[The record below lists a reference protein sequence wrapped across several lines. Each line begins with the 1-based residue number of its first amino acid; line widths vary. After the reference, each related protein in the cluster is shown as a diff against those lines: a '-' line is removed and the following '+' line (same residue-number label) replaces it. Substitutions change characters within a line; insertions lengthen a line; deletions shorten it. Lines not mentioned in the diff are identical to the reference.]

1 MSDLFSTIK
10 EQVQQH
16 QPAIVFPEGTDERVL
31 RAAVQLKEERIV
43 KPILIGDLNAIK
55 DVAKQH
61 GIRISSDLT
70 IYNPADYAEFDAMV
84 EAFVERRKG
93 KETEES
99 ARKILL
105 DVNYFGTMLV
115 YMDKAEGLVSG
126 AAHSTGDT
134 VRPALQI
141 IKTQPGIKRTSGVF
155 VMVKDEHKFVFGDC
169 AINIAPNAEELA
181 EIAIATAETAKLFDI
196 DPKVAM
202 LSFSTLG
209 SASSQETQKVS
220 EATKI
225 AQKERPDLVIDG
237 EFQFDAAF
245 VPAVAQKKAPD
256 SPLQGQANVFIFPSL
271 ESGNLGY
278 KIAQRL
284 GGYDAIGPVLQGL
297 NRPVNDLSRGC
308 DTNDV
313 FKLSLITAM
322 QAVNQRVTV

>member
-126 AAHSTGDT
+126 
-134 VRPALQI
+134 
-141 IKTQPGIKRTSGVF
+141 
-155 VMVKDEHKFVFGDC
+155 
-169 AINIAPNAEELA
+169 
-181 EIAIATAETAKLFDI
+181 
-196 DPKVAM
+196 
-202 LSFSTLG
+202 
-209 SASSQETQKVS
+209 
-220 EATKI
+220 
-225 AQKERPDLVIDG
+225 
-237 EFQFDAAF
+237 
-245 VPAVAQKKAPD
+245 
-256 SPLQGQANVFIFPSL
+256 
-271 ESGNLGY
+271 
-278 KIAQRL
+278 
-284 GGYDAIGPVLQGL
+284 
-297 NRPVNDLSRGC
+297 
-308 DTNDV
+308 
-313 FKLSLITAM
+313 
-322 QAVNQRVTV
+322 